1 MGRVA
6 ACHRAPKHQ
15 DVMVDQ
21 EPSQP
26 SFARSFLAEIGPEG
40 VVGIA
45 LMIAIL
51 VIMGL
56 GVFFRYVLNDSLTWS
71 EELARYGLVY
81 VTFLGCA
88 TAVRRRSH
96 IRVNL
101 LEEILPPGWARGLR
115 ILQDLLTLG
124 FLAYVAVKAF
134 EILIVLGDARSA
146 AMQLPISYVYAAIVI
161 GFALASLR
169 LAYNLLW
176 RRES

>member
-1 MGRVA
+1 MA
-6 ACHRAPKHQ
+6 HQ
-15 DVMVDQ
+15 GSS
-21 EPSQP
+21 EPESGP
-26 SFARSFLAEIGPEG
+26 FARAFLAEVGVIG

-51 VIMGL
+51 AVMGL

-101 LEEILPPGWARGLR
+101 LEEMLPPAWARGLR
-115 ILQDLLTLG
+115 ILQDLFTLA
-124 FLAYVAVKAF
+124 FLAYLTVKAY
-134 EILIVLGDARSA
+134 EILGVLGHARSA
-146 AMQLPISYVYAAIVI
+146 AMQLPISYVYGAIVI
-161 GFALASLR
+161 GFGLASLR
-169 LAYNLLW
+169 LGYNLLW
-176 RRES
+176 KREG

>member
-1 MGRVA
+1 MAHESSSEPDTGPFGRA
-6 ACHRAPKHQ
+6 
-15 DVMVDQ
+15 
-21 EPSQP
+21 
-26 SFARSFLAEIGPEG
+26 FLAEIGVIG

-51 VIMGL
+51 AVMGL
-56 GVFFRYVLNDSLTWS
+56 GVFFRYVLNDSLSWS

-101 LEEILPPGWARGLR
+101 LEEMLPAAWARGLR
-115 ILQDLLTLG
+115 VLQELLTLG
-124 FLAYVAVKAF
+124 FVAYLTIKAF
-134 EILIVLGDARSA
+134 EILAILGHARSA

-161 GFALASLR
+161 GFGLAALR
-169 LAYNLLW
+169 LGYDLLW
-176 RRES
+176 KRDS